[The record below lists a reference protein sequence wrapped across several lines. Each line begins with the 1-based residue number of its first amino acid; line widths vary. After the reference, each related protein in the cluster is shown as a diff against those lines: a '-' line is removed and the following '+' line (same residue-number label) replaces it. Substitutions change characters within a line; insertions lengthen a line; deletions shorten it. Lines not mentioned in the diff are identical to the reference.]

1 MEYPVFVIVDI
12 INTPNRGHLLRN
24 FVSYDQIGDKITR
37 QSGVGKTIGIRVVQL
52 AELAAAVA
60 NIH

>member
-1 MEYPVFVIVDI
+1 MEYPVLVIVDI
-12 INTPNRGHLLRN
+12 INPPNRGQLLRDSV
-24 FVSYDQIGDKITR
+24 FCDQIGDEIAR
-37 QSGVGKTIGIRVVQL
+37 QPRVGKTIGIRVVQL